1 MSLKKS
7 KIKPSDDAPTA
18 DAGMDTKNL
27 IFRLEQR
34 DAYRLILDMKL
45 APHFPEARPPEPRF
59 TAAQWSPACMYQDHR
74 CIIATLTC
82 TGCLKLY
89 VPYFNCWVEVTD
101 ISQFWVKNCKAQW
114 TDKVDE
120 MSSAAEFATL
130 QRRTSQLKIT
140 GMVWGNMIKLEQ
152 ERYSF
157 IATISH
163 YGTLALWKVNHLPD
177 LGIPAQNYYPQLLT
191 TCETNM
197 YNASSLHWMQWSEKQ
212 ISVIVGDSNGCVTA
226 VTFSFDDINESVSVL
241 NVQQIWKEKDHM
253 KVSGIKSLPHSSI
266 CDVKQRILGVTKNS
280 FLLIFLITQEEVA
293 SYCHYHLG
301 GLPLTGLEV
310 YNDDSFIVCSLSGV
324 LCKYHVRVEKTKEN
338 YKLLTSKN
346 ILKTNL
352 SWQDMACFGISK
364 NYNNGLW
371 TLCTNL
377 CKMYDHLVKRRP
389 SQVVFCTI
397 SEGGDDIKD
406 SINEIPTK
414 IASSKLRFNWES
426 LEVFRMN
433 YLKELKASPA
443 KEIQFQNDIENMST
457 TELQMELWRSRILVT
472 HLIMT
477 DTVVGNPEACAYV
490 TLLEELIL
498 CRHACKYIHSLLERN
513 KTEPLDQ
520 KGLYKLGLLRLWL
533 ETWLSHN
540 KPGKTDKNSESKIAD
555 FSNNDVPDVN
565 DSVKTIN
572 DSIIKMENNFEM
584 DTSEDAQI
592 DAPSSLSGSVVYMN
606 DNVGDNDAAS
616 VASFDDAISTDSNS
630 SSVVSEKDV
639 ISKRLQIQQG
649 RVPANFLKIK
659 LVATS
664 EQVISTLALPIV
676 PGTLEKEQCAF
687 CEQEVQMDIDW
698 RSGTC
703 PANHR
708 LSRCCHCL
716 SRCHRIP
723 YRLCIVCSS
732 VACLDIDCDLE
743 PFCTFCD
750 SPLFVDEKFKKP
762 GFIPRPQEPTDEE
775 AEDESEEKSEDKS
788 EEKVEDK
795 LEEKV
800 EDKSGE
806 KVEDKSDE
814 KVEDKS
820 DEKVEDKSDEKVEDK
835 SDEKVED
842 KSEEKVEGKSE
853 EKVEDKPDGKIQD
866 NSEEKVQDKSEE
878 KAKGKS
884 EEKAK
889 GKSEEKAK
897 GKSEEKTKG
906 KSVEKTKGKSV
917 EKTKGKSVEKTK
929 GKSVEKT
936 KGKSEE
942 KTKGKSEEKT
952 KGKSEEKAKGKSE
965 EKAKGKSEEKTK
977 GKSEEKTKGKSEEK
991 TKGKSEEKTKGKSEE
1006 KTKGKSEEKTKGKS
1020 EEKTKGKSEEK
1031 TKGKS
1036 EEKTKGKSEEKTKGK
1051 SEEKAKSK
1059 SEKKAKD
1066 KTEKKVKGKSEEKIK
1081 DKSEEKATDKSKE
1094 KAEDKVEKMVKA
1106 KSGGNGEKIKE
1117 KTKEGKNEQKT
1128 EEQMEC
1134 EESICVTTENLS
1146 AISDVPMDTDI

>member
-1 MSLKKS
+1 MEVVPNPNATTGEMCLKKS

-130 QRRTSQLKIT
+130 QKRTSQLKIT

-197 YNASSLHWMQWSEKQ
+197 YNASSLHWMQWYEKQ

-226 VTFSFDDINESVSVL
+226 VTFSFDDFNESVSVL
-241 NVQQIWKEKDHM
+241 NMQQIWKEKDRM
-253 KVSGIKSLPHSSI
+253 KVSGIKSLTHSSI

-371 TLCTNL
+371 TLL

-406 SINEIPTK
+406 SINELPTK

-443 KEIQFQNDIENMST
+443 KEIQFQNDLENMST

-555 FSNNDVPDVN
+555 FSNNDVPDVSN

-572 DSIIKMENNFEM
+572 DSIMKMENNFEM

-592 DAPSSLSGSVVYMN
+592 DAPSSLRGSVVYMN
-606 DNVGDNDAAS
+606 DNDAAS

-676 PGTLEKEQCAF
+676 PGTLEKEQ
-687 CEQEVQMDIDW
+687 
-698 RSGTC
+698 
-703 PANHR
+703 
-708 LSRCCHCL
+708 
-716 SRCHRIP
+716 
-723 YRLCIVCSS
+723 Y
-732 VACLDIDCDLE
+732 CDLE

-762 GFIPRPQEPTDEE
+762 GFIPRPQEQTDEE
-775 AEDESEEKSEDKS
+775 GEDESEEKS
-788 EEKVEDK
+788 
-795 LEEKV
+795 
-800 EDKSGE
+800 
-806 KVEDKSDE
+806 EDKSDE

-820 DEKVEDKSDEKVEDK
+820 DEKVEDKSDEKVENK

-842 KSEEKVEGKSE
+842 KSDEKVEDKSE

-878 KAKGKS
+878 KAKGKIEEKAKGKSVEKTKGKSS

-889 GKSEEKAK
+889 GKSEEKA
-897 GKSEEKTKG
+897 
-906 KSVEKTKGKSV
+906 
-917 EKTKGKSVEKTK
+917 
-929 GKSVEKT
+929 
-936 KGKSEE
+936 
-942 KTKGKSEEKT
+942 
-952 KGKSEEKAKGKSE
+952 
-965 EKAKGKSEEKTK
+965 
-977 GKSEEKTKGKSEEK
+977 
-991 TKGKSEEKTKGKSEE
+991 
-1006 KTKGKSEEKTKGKS
+1006 
-1020 EEKTKGKSEEK
+1020 
-1031 TKGKS
+1031 
-1036 EEKTKGKSEEKTKGK
+1036 KGKSEEKTKGK

-1094 KAEDKVEKMVKA
+1094 KAEDKLEKMVKA